1 MWESAH
7 RRVGSARGRLGARAI
22 PLRSAAPP
30 THRTLG
36 LLTAGLVAWCWM
48 GALRCEGSHLHAAV
62 RLRVQCSGSCSSG
75 ALGTLLRGSPP
86 FEAFRRPPPVVVRWR
101 SVGRKATMRRRSVP
115 ARSSVNGQSAPRE
128 ARAKGDGARPARHR
142 ACAFAPRAARR
153 RLPSTGSRFAATSP
167 RRREAARGG
176 ARRTSFLE
184 GGGQTTLRTV
194 ALASTEGA
202 SRFED
207 RSSPEDRGERERP
220 RKKVRPSEEGPSGR
234 RLGRRRAGGQDGTVV
249 AAELVRAATR

>member
-101 SVGRKATMRRRSVP
+101 SVGRSEGHAAAAERSGARLGRAERTARGAREGRRRRSP
-115 ARSSVNGQSAPRE
+115 CAPSGLRL
-128 ARAKGDGARPARHR
+128 
-142 ACAFAPRAARR
+142 RAASRPPSSSFDGEPFRR
-153 RLPSTGSRFAATSP
+153 DVA
-167 RRREAARGG
+167 EARGG
-176 ARRTSFLE
+176 ARRREEDLFPRGRRTDDTPDRCAGSHRGRE
-184 GGGQTTLRTV
+184 QVRGSVIAGGPRRT
-194 ALASTEGA
+194 
-202 SRFED
+202 
-207 RSSPEDRGERERP
+207 RETA
-220 RKKVRPSEEGPSGR
+220 EEGPSIGR
-234 RLGRRRAGGQDGTVV
+234 RSIRTSSRPKAGGRAGRDSRRR
-249 AAELVRAATR
+249 